1 MEVGFPANGR
11 TINSG
16 ELIKIFFEFL
26 PECVKGIIFL
36 SVCRSEKKI
45 EQTIF
50 LAEDQQVIREEILKR
65 NLSAFVANGSIL
77 PESGISSR
85 PMKNG
90 VPFRSPKEM
99 EVEMGCRTEERL
111 TVWGFHVELL

>member
-1 MEVGFPANGR
+1 M
-11 TINSG
+11 
-16 ELIKIFFEFL
+16 
-26 PECVKGIIFL
+26 CKGIIFL
-36 SVCRSEKKI
+36 SVCRSEKKLSRRF
-45 EQTIF
+45 F

-77 PESGISSR
+77 PRESGISSR

-99 EVEMGCRTEERL
+99 EVEMELPRQRKINGMGDSMWNYFDRRRRL
-111 TVWGFHVELL
+111 SREIHIVKCAGSWCV